1 MTISLE
7 DLRRFIKQCDPNEPL
22 PANHPLYVDLDA
34 GVPVRGSRQESCI
47 DSMYRSIQLSE
58 PTAETCHLFTGFP
71 GSGKTTELRRLE
83 DRLNRADDVPTRVVF
98 VDFQEYVDLF
108 TPISITDILRVL
120 AYCLDRA
127 ALVAEGKD
135 PDKAPGYLQRFWR
148 FLNTEIE
155 LKELSF
161 EAYGA
166 SLMAE
171 LKNNPTFRK
180 KAEEALKLRFQQFAD
195 DARASMSESVIRL
208 RAATK
213 AGRIVVMADS
223 IEKLTPVSE
232 SDRGAMES
240 SVEQVFLHYAQFLH
254 LPCHTIYTFPLWL
267 RFRTAGLGG
276 NYDSDPFI
284 LPMVKIRDH
293 ASGARFEHGIAKL
306 SELVGRR
313 LDVKAVFGEEH
324 ERTLTPILEASG
336 GYPRDLLRMVR
347 ELLRRARQF
356 PVQAA
361 DVDAVIDSLAEQ
373 YGMIIRST
381 DLDLLAEVAASHM
394 LPPGDSAQLASFGRL
409 LERWLVLAYRNGREW
424 YDLHP
429 LVRRSPIVSERLKSS
444 PHT

>member
-1 MTISLE
+1 MTIPLE

-22 PANHPLYVDLDA
+22 PANDPLYVDLDA
-34 GVPVRGSRQESCI
+34 GVPVRGSRHESCI
-47 DSMYRSIQLSE
+47 DSMYRSIQLSD
-58 PTAETCHLFTGFP
+58 PTAETCYLFTGFP
-71 GSGKTTELRRLE
+71 GTGKTTELRRLE

-108 TPISITDILRVL
+108 TPIAITDILRVL
-120 AYCLDRA
+120 AFCLDRA

-135 PDKAPGYLQRFWR
+135 PNKAPGYLQRFWS
-148 FLNTEIE
+148 FLNTEVEFKE
-155 LKELSF
+155 LKL

-180 KAEEALKLRFQQFAD
+180 KADEALKLRFQQFAD

-208 RAATK
+208 RQAAN
-213 AGRIVVMADS
+213 AGRIVVIADS
-223 IEKLTPVSE
+223 IEKLTPVTE
-232 SDRGAMES
+232 SDRGSMES

-267 RFRTAGLGG
+267 RFNTAGLGG

-284 LPMVKIRDH
+284 LPMVKIRD
-293 ASGARFEHGIAKL
+293 ASTGTSFEPGIAKL
-306 SELVGRR
+306 SELIGLR
-313 LDVKAVFGEEH
+313 LDASAVFGEARES
-324 ERTLTPILEASG
+324 TLTRMIEASG

-347 ELLRRARQF
+347 ELLRRAREF
-356 PVQAA
+356 PVTAA
-361 DVDAVIDSLAEQ
+361 DVDAVIDALAEQ

-381 DLDLLAEVAASHM
+381 DLDQLAAVAETHT
-394 LPPGDSAQLASFGRL
+394 LPVGDAVQLASFRRL

-429 LVRRSPIVSERLKSS
+429 LVRRSAIVRQRLKS
-444 PHT
+444 PPQT